1 MINTIEELE
10 DLYGHPNV
18 TATRK
23 VADRMV
29 PVYRR
34 WIMASRFCILTTTGP
49 EGTDGSPR
57 GDEGPVVTEV
67 DDRTLAM
74 PDWHG
79 NNRVDSLRNIVRDP
93 RVSLMFM
100 VPGSDTVVRVN
111 GRAKINADTDVL
123 MRFERAGKLPRSV
136 ILIRIDEV
144 YFQCSR
150 ALMRSRLWSS
160 GDESADVPSPG
171 DILREMTNGAEGG
184 PVYDAEWPERARS
197 ELW

>member
-1 MINTIEELE
+1 
-10 DLYGHPNV
+10 
-18 TATRK
+18 
-23 VADRMV
+23 
-29 PVYRR
+29 
-34 WIMASRFCILTTTGP
+34 
-49 EGTDGSPR
+49 
-57 GDEGPVVTEV
+57 
-67 DDRTLAM
+67 
-74 PDWHG
+74 
-79 NNRVDSLRNIVRDP
+79 VRDP